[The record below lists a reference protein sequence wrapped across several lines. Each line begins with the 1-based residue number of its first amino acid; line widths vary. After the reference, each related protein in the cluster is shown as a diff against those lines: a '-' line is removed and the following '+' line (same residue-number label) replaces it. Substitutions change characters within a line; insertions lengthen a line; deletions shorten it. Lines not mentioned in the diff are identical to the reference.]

1 MGSGNLIGKTIAGC
15 RLLSSVARGSMGEV
29 FKGVHEALQRP
40 VAVKLV
46 GVDAQAK
53 DAVDKLLLEARALA
67 KIEHPNIVHVYDV
80 GVQDGL
86 FYIVM
91 QFLEGRTLR
100 EVFDEMGAMPPDEV
114 YSIIGDV
121 ARGLGAMHLAG
132 LIHRDL
138 KHENV
143 IVTSDGKA
151 KIMDFGLVRDAGAKD
166 EYQGFVVGTP
176 PYIPPEIWLNRPA
189 DGRSDLYSL
198 GVMLYALLT
207 GAYPYRAKSPEEYA
221 QLHLKSTPK
230 NPVLVRSEVGEELA
244 AVTMK
249 LLARNRADRY
259 PSVEDFLRDF
269 EGCRRGT
276 APEAL
281 RSTGRRVKCG
291 FCDSVNPAKA
301 TKCSVCGEALGNFP
315 KQLDLS
321 PRGGEVAC
329 PACGGLRERRARA
342 CPHCGR
348 GICGNC
354 LRGVVQRD
362 GLCSACLAIA

>member
-1 MGSGNLIGKTIAGC
+1 MESGNLIGKSIAGY
-15 RLLSSVARGSMGEV
+15 RLLESVARGSMGEV
-29 FKGVHEALQRP
+29 FRGVHEALQRP
-40 VAVKLV
+40 VAVKIVPLSSQESV
-46 GVDAQAK
+46 GLES
-53 DAVDKLLLEARALA
+53 LLLEARALA

-100 EVFDEMGAMPPDEV
+100 QLFDEMGAMPTDEV
-114 YSIIGDV
+114 YGIIGDV

-143 IVTSDGKA
+143 IVTPDGKA

-207 GAYPYRAKSPEEYA
+207 GVYPFRAKTPEEYA
-221 QLHLKSTPK
+221 QLHLKATPK

-244 AVTMK
+244 SVTLK

-259 PSVEDFLRDF
+259 ASVEDFLRDF
-269 EGCRRGT
+269 EGCRRGA

-281 RSTGRRVKCG
+281 KSTGRRVKCG
-291 FCDSVNPAKA
+291 FCESIMPAKA
-301 TKCSVCGEALGNFP
+301 TKCSVCGEALNVP
-315 KQLDLS
+315 KQIDLS
-321 PRGGEVAC
+321 PRGGEVPC
-329 PACGGLRERRARA
+329 PACGGLRDRRARA
-342 CPHCGR
+342 CPHCAR
-348 GICGNC
+348 GICSNC
-354 LRGVVQRD
+354 LRGIVQRD
-362 GLCSACLAIA
+362 GLCSACLAIG